1 MKKYF
6 LVWLHLA
13 VASFQI
19 FFVSR
24 VGAVLFL
31 AGKIVRFI
39 LYYFFLMLI
48 FKKTTALV
56 GYNVWEVI
64 LFYLTFNFIDSS
76 VQMLFREVYRFRHYI
91 VTGNFDM
98 MLVKPVNV
106 LFRSLLGWTDI
117 LDLITLVPFMV
128 FIIFV
133 FTRIGPITLVGIFF
147 YVSLIVNALIIAA
160 SFHILVL
167 SLAVVTTEIDHAIMI
182 YRDFTSMG
190 RVPIDVYQEPWRSIL
205 TFIVPVGLMMSFPV
219 KAVLGTLSPSYI
231 ILAYTFSI
239 SFLLLSLRLWHW
251 SLSRYASASS

>member
-1 MKKYF
+1 MAK
-6 LVWLHLA
+6 
-13 VASFQI
+13 FQI
-19 FFVSR
+19 DMDEAVHIFVSI
-24 VGAVLFL
+24 VAIALSLSFAQGGISVD
-31 AGKIVRFI
+31 AGHFV
-39 LYYFFLMLI
+39 FLMLI
-48 FKKTTALV
+48 FKKTNALV
-56 GYNVWEVI
+56 GYNIWEVI

-91 VTGNFDM
+91 VSGNFDM

-117 LDLITLVPFMV
+117 LDLITLIPFMA